1 MRKIVSIIVGCTALA
16 QMSGLAQAQE
26 LSSLLTRAE
35 ATMQDIENG
44 ALRNTMNR
52 VAPSLDTA
60 PNPGQGNAFYGV
72 QDGMYNRIDA
82 TQTGIGNLIR
92 ITQSGMSNN
101 AVITQSGSYNQ
112 ITLRQGR

>member
-1 MRKIVSIIVGCTALA
+1 MRKIVSIIIGCTALA

-26 LSSLLTRAE
+26 LPSLLTQAE
-35 ATMQDIENG
+35 ATMQDIENS

-52 VAPSLDTA
+52 VASSADAA
-60 PNPGQGNAFYGV
+60 PNSGQGNVFYGV

-82 TQTGIGNLIR
+82 TQTGIGNVIR
-92 ITQSGMSNN
+92 ISQSGMSNN

>member
-1 MRKIVSIIVGCTALA
+1 MRKIVSIIIGCTALA

-26 LSSLLTRAE
+26 LPSLLTRAE
-35 ATMQDIENG
+35 ATMQDIENS
-44 ALRNTMNR
+44 ALRNTMDR
-52 VAPSLDTA
+52 VASSADAA
-60 PNPGQGNAFYGV
+60 PNSGQGNVFYGV

-82 TQTGIGNLIR
+82 TQTGIGNVIR
-92 ITQSGMSNN
+92 ISQSGMSNN